1 MEREATF
8 QYQILR
14 VPDSEAANCLFI
26 NGTLIHRS
34 KEEYPESAKVLS
46 ELGCETL
53 ELNGSEMA
61 KAQVRSR
68 VFNVSQQLHE
78 AFLFDSLFQ
87 GALTCCSILIRK
99 PKHIRSL

>member
-14 VPDSEAANCLFI
+14 VPDSEAANCLYI

-34 KEEYPESAKVLS
+34 KEEYPESVKVFS

-53 ELNGSEMA
+53 ELNGSEIA
-61 KAQVRSR
+61 KAQVRA
-68 VFNVSQQLHE
+68 VSALLHI
-78 AFLFDSLFQ
+78 AQRLN
-87 GALTCCSILIRK
+87 
-99 PKHIRSL
+99 